1 MNHSNINL
9 LDLPNEIL
17 LIILKKL
24 DNIDILY
31 SLLDIDNQRLDII
44 LQENIFTNTLNFVLT
59 TLTDDIYSIADSILN
74 RFCKN
79 ILPRIHYNVKSLIL
93 DSTSME
99 KILLA
104 SDYPN
109 LTQLKLFNCNRKIIS
124 RYFTDESPFRHIF
137 QEQITDLIVVF
148 EKNFNLILE
157 KVDRNNFYGYI
168 FNTFINLKYLSING
182 LFPYNFPHVNI
193 RQLPLPIYLCSTL
206 YKLSLYVHNLVDC
219 YTLLNGHL
227 KQLNTLIINIASL
240 NYHSSNIYNMVIFY
254 TLLD

>member
-59 TLTDDIYSIADSILN
+59 TLTDDISSIVDSILN

-104 SDYPN
+104 SDY
-109 LTQLKLFNCNRKIIS
+109 
-124 RYFTDESPFRHIF
+124 
-137 QEQITDLIVVF
+137 
-148 EKNFNLILE
+148 
-157 KVDRNNFYGYI
+157 
-168 FNTFINLKYLSING
+168 
-182 LFPYNFPHVNI
+182 
-193 RQLPLPIYLCSTL
+193 
-206 YKLSLYVHNLVDC
+206 
-219 YTLLNGHL
+219 
-227 KQLNTLIINIASL
+227 
-240 NYHSSNIYNMVIFY
+240 
-254 TLLD
+254 